1 MTKFPSNSDEV
12 PSEASGRI
20 VPIASRRRKQSSQA
34 LPNDS
39 RPTIRIAAGEIERIV
54 NEAESALIN
63 AERGLYQHSNKIVS
77 VVETPVKSAHGQEV
91 IALGILERGDHA
103 LLEDLSVAASFERF
117 DKRCNDWLATDPP
130 ITIVKTLKQRSGRLN
145 FPILSGIVSA
155 PTMRDDGSILSA
167 PGYDERTGLLFEPR
181 GVTFPAIPDQPT
193 HADAENALA
202 SLCHLLKDFPFEEPY
217 DKAVALSAILTA
229 CVRRS
234 LPTAPMHIFDA
245 PEAGS
250 GKSKLVNLASVIA
263 LGHEA
268 PTMSQ
273 GADECETEKR
283 LGSMLLAGRQLI
295 ALDNVVL
302 PLEGAK
308 LCEMLTS
315 KIVSIRV
322 LGASQMPEAPTSAF
336 LTATGNNIV
345 VKGDLVRRT
354 VRCRIDPNL
363 ERPEERV
370 FDFDPVKEAKARRGE
385 LVAAALTILRAHHV
399 AGQPCKPAQLGSFEE
414 WSDRVRGA
422 LLWVGEADPV
432 DSMVGL
438 RKGDPARQD
447 LLAVISQWRA
457 VIGDERVTTSD
468 IIGKATEMR
477 GGRFGDDTLAYPELR
492 NALFAVGG
500 RGGMLDAK
508 VLGKWLI
515 AQQNRIV
522 DGASFVKVGTRK
534 DVAVWALR
542 T

>member
-1 MTKFPSNSDEV
+1 MTRFPSDDQED
-12 PSEASGRI
+12 RL
-20 VPIASRRRKQSSQA
+20 VPIASRRRTQSSQA

-63 AERGLYQHSNKIVS
+63 AKRGLYQQSNKIVS
-77 VVETPVKSAHGQEV
+77 VVETPVKAAHGQEV
-91 IALGILERGDHA
+91 IALGILERGDHTSS
-103 LLEDLSVAASFERF
+103 EDLSVAANFERF
-117 DKRCNDWLATDPP
+117 DKRCNDWVAADPP
-130 ITIVKTLKQRSGRLN
+130 IIVVKTLKQRSGRLN

-167 PGYDERTGLLFEPR
+167 PGYDDRTGLLFEPR
-181 GVTFPAIPDQPT
+181 GVRFPAIPDQPT
-193 HADAENALA
+193 HADAENALV
-202 SLCHLLKDFPFEEPY
+202 SLCHLVRDFRFEEPY
-217 DKAVALSAILTA
+217 DKAVALSTILTA

-250 GKSKLVNLASVIA
+250 GKSKLVNVASVIA

-283 LGSMLLAGRQLI
+283 LGSMLLAGRQI
-295 ALDNVVL
+295 VAIDNVVL

-315 KIVSIRV
+315 KIVSIRI

-370 FDFDPVKEAKARRGE
+370 LDFDPVKEAKARRGE
-385 LVAAALTILRAHHV
+385 LVAVALTILRAHYV

-414 WSDRVRGA
+414 WPDRVRGA
-422 LLWVGEADPV
+422 LLWLGAADPV

-438 RKGDPARQD
+438 RKADPARQD
-447 LLAVISQWRA
+447 LHAVISQWRD
-457 VIGDERVTTSD
+457 VISDERVTTSD

-477 GGRFGDDTLAYPELR
+477 GGRFGDDTLAYPEFR

-508 VLGKWLI
+508 VLGKWLL

-522 DGASFVKVGTRK
+522 NGASFVKIGTRK

>member
-1 MTKFPSNSDEV
+1 MTRFPSDSDEA
-12 PSEASGRI
+12 PPGASDRV
-20 VPIASRRRKQSSQA
+20 VPIASRRRKQNSQA

-54 NEAESALIN
+54 NEAEAALIN

-77 VVETPVKSAHGQEV
+77 VVETPVKAAHGQEV

-103 LLEDLSVAASFERF
+103 LLEDLSVASNFERF
-117 DKRCNDWLATDPP
+117 DKRCNDWVAADPP

-193 HADAENALA
+193 RADAENALA

-229 CVRRS
+229 CIRRS

-250 GKSKLVNLASVIA
+250 GKSKLVNIASVIA

-283 LGSMLLAGRQLI
+283 LGSMLLAGRQII
-295 ALDNVVL
+295 AIDNVVL

-385 LVAAALTILRAHHV
+385 LVAAALTILRAHYV
-399 AGQPCKPAQLGSFEE
+399 AGQPGKPAQLGSFEE

-422 LLWVGEADPV
+422 LLWVGVADPV

-438 RKGDPARQD
+438 RKADPARQD
-447 LLAVISQWRA
+447 LHAVISQWRE

-477 GGRFGDDTLAYPELR
+477 GGRFGDETLAYPEFR
-492 NALFAVGG
+492 NALFTVGG
-500 RGGMLDAK
+500 RGGVLDAK

-522 DGASFVKVGTRK
+522 DGASFVKIGTRK

>member
-1 MTKFPSNSDEV
+1 
-12 PSEASGRI
+12 
-20 VPIASRRRKQSSQA
+20 
-34 LPNDS
+34 
-39 RPTIRIAAGEIERIV
+39 
-54 NEAESALIN
+54 
-63 AERGLYQHSNKIVS
+63 
-77 VVETPVKSAHGQEV
+77 
-91 IALGILERGDHA
+91 
-103 LLEDLSVAASFERF
+103 
-117 DKRCNDWLATDPP
+117 
-130 ITIVKTLKQRSGRLN
+130 
-145 FPILSGIVSA
+145 
-155 PTMRDDGSILSA
+155 MRDDGSILSA

-250 GKSKLVNLASVIA
+250 GKSKLVNIASVIA

-283 LGSMLLAGRQLI
+283 LGSMLLAGRQII
-295 ALDNVVL
+295 AIDNVVL

-385 LVAAALTILRAHHV
+385 LVVAALTILRAHHV
-399 AGQPCKPAQLGSFEE
+399 AGPPGKPAQLGSFEE

-422 LLWVGEADPV
+422 LLWVGVADPV

-438 RKGDPARQD
+438 RKADPARQD
-447 LLAVISQWRA
+447 LHAVISQWRE

-477 GGRFGDDTLAYPELR
+477 GGRFGDDTLAYPEFR
-492 NALFAVGG
+492 NALFTVGG
-500 RGGMLDAK
+500 RGGVLDAK

-522 DGASFVKVGTRK
+522 DGASFVKIGTRK